1 MVGDAA
7 AAQSAGGGAVT
18 AAAED
23 LAFAALADPTRRA
36 VVRALVRAPLR
47 AGELAT
53 RVGAS
58 APALS
63 RHLRVLKRAGVV
75 TDEGVEADARV
86 RVYRLA
92 PLALE
97 PVRGWL
103 AEVEQ
108 AWGEHLAAFRDY
120 AEGVAAMP
128 RPGPA
133 PTWPAVPQAAPPE
146 DPRTPGAGRTRRPR

>member
-1 MVGDAA
+1 MGDATL
-7 AAQSAGGGAVT
+7 AQSAGGGAVT

-47 AGELAT
+47 AGELAA

-86 RVYRLA
+86 RMYRLA
-92 PLALE
+92 PTALE

-108 AWGEHLAAFRDY
+108 AWGEQLAAFRDY
-120 AEGVAAMP
+120 AEGMVAMP
-128 RPGPA
+128 RPGPTPA
-133 PTWPAVPQAAPPE
+133 WPMVPQAAPP
-146 DPRTPGAGRTRRPR
+146 TGPGTSRVRG

>member
-1 MVGDAA
+1 
-7 AAQSAGGGAVT
+7 
-18 AAAED
+18 
-23 LAFAALADPTRRA
+23 
-36 VVRALVRAPLR
+36 
-47 AGELAT
+47 
-53 RVGAS
+53 VGAS

-92 PLALE
+92 PAALE

-108 AWGEHLAAFRDY
+108 AWGQQLAAFRDF
-120 AEGVAAMP
+120 AEGVEVNAAGAPPARAWP
-128 RPGPA
+128 RVA
-133 PTWPAVPQAAPPE
+133 PTPSPAAPTS
-146 DPRTPGAGRTRRPR
+146 RKRLGRPRGGSR

>member
-1 MVGDAA
+1 M
-7 AAQSAGGGAVT
+7 T
-18 AAAED
+18 AASED

-86 RVYRLA
+86 RIYRLA
-92 PLALE
+92 PTALE

-108 AWGEHLAAFRDY
+108 AWGEQLAAFRDY

-128 RPGPA
+128 GPS
-133 PTWPAVPQAAPPE
+133 PTSAWPAVPPPAHPAG
-146 DPRTPGAGRTRRPR
+146 PRTSGAGRTRRPR